1 MIFVFTNGIEEKL
14 SEILESIGVVVKGQL
29 LKDVETENVALES
42 KNNSVSELSTKCT
55 SNISKVNLDVSAM
68 LAYVSSVT
76 NGSCDKYEF
85 SVPVLSQQAKW
96 ECERPQKP
104 ILDEFFKG
112 KTICLF

>member
-1 MIFVFTNGIEEKL
+1 MKGFNDKEIESEDKKL
-14 SEILESIGVVVKGQL
+14 F
-29 LKDVETENVALES
+29 
-42 KNNSVSELSTKCT
+42 SVCT

-85 SVPVLSQQAKW
+85 SVPVLNQQAKW

-112 KTICLF
+112 ET